1 MNITISDELLTLI
14 AQTTGDARSALN
26 LLEDIV
32 FGSEKDENN
41 KIIVTE
47 DTVKQ
52 MYSK

>member
-32 FGSEKDENN
+32 FGSEKM
-41 KIIVTE
+41 KIT
-47 DTVKQ
+47 KLL
-52 MYSK
+52 